1 MGALIEVNTDGL
13 AKLTETVGS
22 WLGLSARAEKKMAD
36 AKAYAQI
43 KQAETE
49 TAVMLTKLQGEEQL
63 ANYIHARESRKMNNV
78 LQIIEKTETLF
89 DNDEKVSEEPVN
101 QDWLNRFMST
111 VEDIS
116 DDEMQNLWAKI
127 LAGEIKQPK
136 SFSLKTL
143 DVLRNITKEEAEQ
156 ITKMAK
162 FTIDNM
168 YICSEDFAM
177 QLQEHI
183 MMEEIGIICGERL
196 VSTFKV
202 SPTNVW
208 RLLIGGQTLIS
219 MYSKEEKEI
228 EYKFYKL
235 TKVGKEILKLV
246 SIENNDDFINNLKKH
261 FMKQGIDKITKTA
274 IIKEGN
280 ELFYNKNDEVEI

>member
-43 KQAETE
+43 KQTE
-49 TAVMLTKLQGEEQL
+49 TDHTVMLMKLQGEEQL

-78 LQIIEKTETLF
+78 QQIVEKTKTLF
-89 DNDEKVSEEPVN
+89 DNDEKVSEEPVS

-116 DDEMQNLWAKI
+116 DNEMQYLWAKI

-143 DVLRNITKEEAEQ
+143 DVLRNIAKEEAEH

-177 QLQEHI
+177 PLPERI
-183 MMEEIGIICGERL
+183 LMDELGIICGQEL
-196 VSTFKV
+196 VRTYKV
-202 SPTNVW
+202 SPTIDCSI
-208 RLLIGGQTLIS
+208 LIGQEAVINL
-219 MYSKEEKEI
+219 YSNEERNVKVSV
-228 EYKFYKL
+228 YQL
-235 TKVGKEILKLV
+235 TKVGIEILKLI
-246 SIENNDDFINNLKKH
+246 SFENKDDFVNDLGKH
-261 FMKQGIDKITKTA
+261 FKKQGIERVAKNNIK
-274 IIKEGN
+274 KEGN
-280 ELFYNKNDEVEI
+280 NFFQNRNTEVEI

>member
-1 MGALIEVNTDGL
+1 MESLITVNTDGL
-13 AKLTETVGS
+13 AKLAKTVGG
-22 WLGLSARAEKKMAD
+22 WFGLDARAEMKMAD

-43 KQAETE
+43 KQAETDN
-49 TAVMLTKLQGEEQL
+49 TVMLMKLQGEEQL
-63 ANYIHARESRKMNNV
+63 ANYIYARESRKMNNV
-78 LQIIEKTETLF
+78 RQIVEKTGTLL

-101 QDWLNRFMST
+101 SDWLNRFMST
-111 VEDIS
+111 AEGIS

-127 LAGEIKQPK
+127 LAGEIKRPK

-177 QLQEHI
+177 PLPEQILMDEL
-183 MMEEIGIICGERL
+183 GIICGQEL
-196 VSTFKV
+196 VRTYEV
-202 SPTNVW
+202 SPTIACSI
-208 RLLIGGQTLIS
+208 LIGQQAIINL
-219 MYSKEEKEI
+219 YSTEK
-228 EYKFYKL
+228 KKVKLKLYKL
-235 TKVGKEILKLV
+235 TKVGKEILTLV
-246 SIENNDDFINNLKKH
+246 TVENNDDFINDLKKH
-261 FMKQGIDKITKTA
+261 FIKQGIEKVTKNV

>member
-13 AKLTETVGS
+13 AKLTETIGG
-22 WLGLSARAEKKMAD
+22 WFGWNARAEKKMAD

-63 ANYIHARESRKMNNV
+63 ANYIYARESRKMNNV
-78 LQIIEKTETLF
+78 QQIVEKTKPLF
-89 DNDEKVSEEPVN
+89 DNDENVSEEPVN

-143 DVLRNITKEEAEQ
+143 DVLRNITKEEAEL
-156 ITKMAK
+156 ITKIAK
-162 FTIDNM
+162 FAINNDV
-168 YICSEDFAM
+168 ICSEEFAM
-177 QLQEHI
+177 QLPEQILMDEL
-183 MMEEIGIICGERL
+183 GIICGKKL
-196 VSTFKV
+196 VRTYEI
-202 SPTNVW
+202 SPAIACSI
-208 RLLIGGQTLIS
+208 LIGQQAIINL
-219 MYSKEEKEI
+219 YSTEKKKVEFD
-228 EYKFYKL
+228 FYKL
-235 TKVGKEILKLV
+235 TKVGREILTLISV
-246 SIENNDDFINNLKKH
+246 ENNDDFINDLKKH
-261 FMKQGIDKITKTA
+261 FIKQGIEKVTKNV